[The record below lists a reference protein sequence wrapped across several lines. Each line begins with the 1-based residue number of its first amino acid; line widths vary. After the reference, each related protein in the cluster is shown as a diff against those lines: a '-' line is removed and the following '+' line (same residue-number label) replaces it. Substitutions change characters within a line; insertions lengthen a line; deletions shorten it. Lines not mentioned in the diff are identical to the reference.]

1 VSELSDRLHADLTTA
16 MKARDEL
23 RVSTLRLTLAAVRT
37 QEVAGDVARELTDD
51 EVVTVLRREDRKRR
65 EAADAF
71 GQAGRTDSAA
81 RERAEAEIIA
91 EYLPRQLSDDE
102 LDALVR
108 KVLADAGL
116 SGPEAMGAAMKV
128 VTAEVAGRADGRR
141 VSAVVRQVLA
151 ST

>member
-1 VSELSDRLHADLTTA
+1 MSEVSDRLHADLTTA

-65 EAADAF
+65 EASDAF

-108 KVLADAGL
+108 KVLANAGL
-116 SGPEAMGAAMKV
+116 SGPKAMGAAMKV

>member
-1 VSELSDRLHADLTTA
+1 MSELSDRLHADLTTA

-23 RVSTLRLTLAAVRT
+23 RVSTLRLTLAALRT

-91 EYLPRQLSDDE
+91 EYLPRQLSDDQ

-108 KVLADAGL
+108 KVLADAG
-116 SGPEAMGAAMKV
+116 PAAQRTSITTGLPRFTVLPGRGTVRTTRPDPPYV
-128 VTAEVAGRADGRR
+128 VP
-141 VSAVVRQVLA
+141 
-151 ST
+151 